1 MKKYILL
8 LSVAGLALVS
18 CRLDDN
24 LSPNKVLSE
33 DVNPADRLAGA
44 STTAYAMQAGTMNGL
59 GNAWMNTWS
68 GNFAQFGNPFT
79 TESNLEVST
88 TYRATLF
95 QDTYK
100 AVTRFERI
108 IDFGSKYPNYVAIA
122 KIQKAYYMQYIVDLY
137 GNVPYTEAFKEFTNV
152 TPVYDKDVEVYK
164 SLVAE
169 LLDAKALLAANASNP
184 DYKISSAADPIF
196 KGNLTKWTEFANTV
210 LLKYA
215 VRLSNTTNA
224 DGIALRNQII
234 SALAGATYISDNV
247 SINPGYSNASNASQN
262 PLYANFG
269 ISLSS
274 GAENTNGYRL
284 MTASDHAV
292 KTLQGDASKI
302 TSGISDSRIAY
313 VFTQG
318 KKYNNTSAGGAVGYY
333 GFPQGMNNDNYKVFM
348 GYTVND
354 LKPTNGNFSFL
365 GGVFATTGGAL
376 KNGYLMLKAESEFLQ
391 AEAALRG
398 FAGFGGDQSHFEQ
411 GIRDSFKFD
420 YTQVDNSAANITTA
434 NADATAYIASSAN
447 NTKVGWAGTVA
458 DKIASIQ
465 YQRWVALINYNG
477 IESYINYLRTGYP
490 ETPLA
495 TTTVRANKP
504 WRMLYPSSEYSS
516 NQAHVP
522 NVTLAQIFEKNE
534 YTPFIYK

>member
-1 MKKYILL
+1 MKKYILI
-8 LSVAGLALVS
+8 LSAASLALVS

-24 LSPNKVLSE
+24 LNPNKVLSE
-33 DVNPADRLAGA
+33 DAMPVDRLAGA
-44 STTAYAMQAGTMNGL
+44 STTAYAIQAGTMNGL

-79 TESNLEVST
+79 VESNLEVST

-95 QDTYK
+95 QETYK

-108 IDFGSKYPNYVAIA
+108 IDFGKAYPNYVAIS

-137 GNVPYTEAFKEFTNV
+137 GDVPYTEAFQEFANV
-152 TPVYDKDVEVYK
+152 TPVYDKDVNVYK
-164 SLVAE
+164 GLVAE
-169 LLDAKALLAANASNP
+169 LLDAKALLAANSANP
-184 DYKISSAADPIF
+184 DFKITPSADPIF
-196 KGNLTKWTEFANTV
+196 KGNLTRWSEFANTV

-224 DGIALRNQII
+224 EGIALRNQII
-234 SALAGATYISDNV
+234 SSLAGATYISGDV
-247 SINPGYSNASNASQN
+247 TINPGYSNASDASQN

-269 ISLSS
+269 LNFSS
-274 GAENTNGYRL
+274 GGENTQGYRL

-302 TSGISDSRIAY
+302 TNGVSDSRIAS
-313 VFTQG
+313 VFTTG
-318 KKYNNTSAGGAVGYY
+318 KKYNNTAAGGAVGYY

-348 GYTVND
+348 GYTVNA

-365 GGVFATTGGAL
+365 GGSFATPAAGAL
-376 KNGYLMLKAESEFLQ
+376 ANGYLMLKSESEFLQ

-398 FAGFGGDQSHFEQ
+398 YAGFAGDQAHFEQ
-411 GIRDSFKFD
+411 GITASFTFD
-420 YTQVDNSAANITTA
+420 GKTADAAAYITSAASNV
-434 NADATAYIASSAN
+434 
-447 NTKVGWAGTVA
+447 KVGWTGTT
-458 DKIASIQ
+458 DNKIAAIQ

-504 WRMLYPSSEYSS
+504 WRMLYPASEYSS
-516 NQAHVP
+516 NTAHVP
-522 NVTLAQIFEKNE
+522 NVKLADIFQKNAF
-534 YTPFIYK
+534 TPFIYK

>member
-24 LSPNKVLSE
+24 LNPNKVLAE
-33 DVNPADRLAGA
+33 NVTPADRLAGA
-44 STTAYAMQAGTMNGL
+44 STTAYAVQAGTMNGL

-100 AVTRFERI
+100 ALGRFERI

-137 GNVPYTEAFKEFTNV
+137 GNVPYTEAFKEFANV
-152 TPVYDKDVEVYK
+152 TPIYDKDVDVYK
-164 SLVAE
+164 GLVAE

-184 DYKISSAADPIF
+184 DFKIATIADPIF
-196 KGNLTKWTEFANTV
+196 KGNLTRWAEFGNTV

-224 DGIALRNQII
+224 EGIALRNQII
-234 SALAGATYISDNV
+234 TALAGATYISGNV
-247 SINPGYSNASNASQN
+247 TINPGYSNASDASQN

-269 ISLSS
+269 LKFSS
-274 GAENTNGYRL
+274 GAENTQGYRL

-302 TSGISDSRIAY
+302 TSGVSDSRIGFL
-313 VFTQG
+313 FTTG
-318 KKYNNTSAGGAVGYY
+318 KMYNNTSAGGAVGYY
-333 GFPQGMNNDNYKVFM
+333 GYPQGMNNDNYKVFM
-348 GYTVND
+348 GYTVNA
-354 LKPTNGNFSFL
+354 LKPTLGNFSYL
-365 GGVFATTGGAL
+365 GGSFATAGTGAL
-376 KNGYLMLKAESEFLQ
+376 ENGYLMFKAESEFLQ

-398 FAGFGGDQSHFEQ
+398 YAGFSGDQTHFEQ
-411 GIRDSFKFD
+411 GITASFTFD
-420 YTQVDNSAANITTA
+420 GKT
-434 NADATAYIASSAN
+434 ADAAGYITNAASKV
-447 NTKVGWAGTVA
+447 KVGWTGSMD
-458 DKIASIQ
+458 DKIAAIQ

-490 ETPLA
+490 VTPLA

-504 WRMLYPSSEYSS
+504 WRMLYPASEYSS
-516 NQAHVP
+516 NTAHVP
-522 NVTLAQIFEKNE
+522 NVALADIFVKNAF
-534 YTPFIYK
+534 TPFIYK